1 MGLGVKMDVYEELL
15 SLNEKDALMKWVQ
28 LCSDCRQ
35 TQENVLM
42 GILNNAKNTE
52 YGKKFDFANIKSIED
67 FQEKVPFNE
76 YEDLEG
82 YIERMADGEEDLLFN
97 GLTEFFISTSG
108 TTGKSK
114 KIPESHE
121 SSEAKKAVLKLRNAF
136 LGKTLLENLKNSR
149 KFMNLVQSKGIDL
162 NKLNPND
169 LIHQVHYYSVT
180 SAIPNKKTKGGIGI
194 GFASGKTFET
204 SDFADSLSY
213 PKELMALDD
222 GEATM
227 YLTMMFALRY
237 DDVVLITSNNAS
249 RFYARVKYAQEH
261 AEEIIDDLRN
271 GTISSRLNISSQDR
285 ELLESYME
293 PHEERAKELEN
304 LLEKGRNYFIP
315 KYYWPYHLVA
325 RFWLSGSVGVNVDK
339 IRPYFDEDVLYF
351 DIGYG
356 ASEGKLNIPMSN
368 ESTFGTLATSSIFY
382 EFIPVRSDEVL
393 TADELE
399 DGGEYEIILTNY
411 GGLYRY
417 PLHDIVKVK
426 GFFGNTPNIEFLSKS
441 REILNIAQ
449 EKVPAS
455 QVLECLN
462 EFLTERGYHLRQA
475 QIYPN
480 DGQAHY
486 DIFIEIENHTV
497 EDDLDDLSRDFDSL
511 LCSKAELYDRNR
523 KFESLNSLK
532 LYLMKKG
539 WQSHLYDLRE
549 ATGAPRSQ
557 IKLDAMIKEKP
568 EDEWIV

>member
-1 MGLGVKMDVYEELL
+1 MDVYKEIL

-42 GILNNAKNTE
+42 GILDNAKDSI
-52 YGKKFDFANIKSIED
+52 YGKKYDFANIKSIKD

-76 YEDLEG
+76 YEDLEE
-82 YIERMADGEEDLLFN
+82 YIERMADGEEDILFK

-136 LGKTLLENLKNSR
+136 LGKTLLENLKDSK
-149 KFMNLVQSKGIDL
+149 KFMKLVQAKGIDL
-162 NKLNPND
+162 AKLNANE
-169 LIHQVHYYSVT
+169 LIHNVHYYSVT
-180 SAIPNKKTKGGIGI
+180 SAIPNRKTSGGIDI

-204 SDFADSLSY
+204 SDFANSLSY
-213 PKELMALDD
+213 PKELMALAD

-237 DDVVLITSNNAS
+237 DDVVLVTSNNAS

-271 GTISSRLNISSQDR
+271 GTISSRLNLSSKERQ
-285 ELLESYME
+285 LLESYIE
-293 PHEERAKELEN
+293 PHEERADELEA
-304 LLEKGRNYFIP
+304 LIEKGREYFIP

-339 IRPYFDEDVLYF
+339 IRPYFDDDVLYF

-382 EFIPVRSDEVL
+382 EFIPVGSDDIL
-393 TADELE
+393 LADELE

-426 GFFGNTPNIEFLSKS
+426 GFLGNTPNIEFLSKS

-455 QVLECLN
+455 QVLDCLN
-462 EFLTERGYHLRQA
+462 EFLVKKEYHLRQA

-480 DGQAHY
+480 DNEAHY
-486 DIFIEIENHTV
+486 DIFIELEEQNI
-497 EDDLDDLSRDFDSL
+497 DGDLDDLSMAFDDFL
-511 LCSKAELYDRNR
+511 RSKAELYDRNR
-523 KFESLNSLK
+523 KFESLNQLE
-532 LYLMKKG
+532 LCLMKEG

-557 IKLDAMIKEKP
+557 IKLDAMIKKKP
-568 EDEWIV
+568 EEEWMKF